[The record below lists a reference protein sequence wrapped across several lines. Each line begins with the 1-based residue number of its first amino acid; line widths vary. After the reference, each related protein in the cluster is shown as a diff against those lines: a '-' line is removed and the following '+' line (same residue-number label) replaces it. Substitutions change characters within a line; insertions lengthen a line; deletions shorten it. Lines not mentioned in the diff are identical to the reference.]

1 MYMIFQYSFRT
12 GYESSKV
19 MTPSDC
25 CNENE
30 TVNIHYIYIY
40 KPGQMSAPVNLVGL
54 TSSQTAQ
61 CLAVRAFACLRMRK
75 DHWLN
80 WVAEGAAC
88 ILMLD

>member
-1 MYMIFQYSFRT
+1 
-12 GYESSKV
+12 
-19 MTPSDC
+19 
-25 CNENE
+25 
-30 TVNIHYIYIY
+30 
-40 KPGQMSAPVNLVGL
+40 MSAPVNLVGL